1 MKILKNIEFTD
12 DTKGANDNKGS
23 NDKEGTKN
31 TEGQVSTLMNYLN
44 YVMIVHCS

>member
-12 DTKGANDNKGS
+12 DTKGDNDNKGS

-31 TEGQVSTLMNYLN
+31 TEAQASTLMNSLN
-44 YVMIVHCS
+44 YVMILLCS